1 MAVRVGSARIN
12 EKGGINGG
20 KSGDQ
25 NGKEVAIQPWY
36 LHSKKW
42 VVIRAKDPAVREK
55 IAHNMESI
63 CNNDNIGYCQG
74 HRTSLTQLA
83 KKYSYDASKVKEPCE
98 TDCSE
103 GVRNCVLYAGI
114 TVGTFN
120 TSIEVN
126 VLKRTKK
133 FDIIEDEKVC
143 GGTDYL
149 LRGDILVTRTK
160 GHTVVV
166 LDNGS
171 KAAGVTSEKKQD
183 VEAGIK
189 LEAAKSKDS
198 GIAGAY
204 KTLSKRCL
212 KAGAGEK
219 KRSIVL
225 IPNGA
230 TVRCYGYYTLYQGEC
245 WYYVT
250 VTIRGVVHTG
260 FYNCKYL
267 EKIKK

>member
-1 MAVRVGSARIN
+1 MAVRVGSARID
-12 EKGGINGG
+12 EKGGITGG
-20 KSGDQ
+20 KAGDQ

-42 VVIRAKDPAVREK
+42 AVIRAKDPAVREK
-55 IAHNMESI
+55 IAHNMENI

-74 HRTSLTQLA
+74 HRTSLTEHA
-83 KKYSYDASKVKEPCE
+83 KKYAYDASKVKESCE

-103 GVRNCVLYAGI
+103 GARNCVLYAGI

-120 TSIEVN
+120 TSTEAK
-126 VLKRTKK
+126 VLKATGK
-133 FDIIEDEKVC
+133 FDVIEDEKVC
-143 GGTDYL
+143 GSSDYL

-171 KAAGVTSEKKQD
+171 KVSGGTSEKTQD
-183 VEAGIK
+183 TEAGVK

-198 GIAGAY
+198 GIAGTY
-204 KTLSKRCL
+204 KNLSKHYL

-219 KRSIVL
+219 KRSVVSV
-225 IPNGA
+225 PSGA
-230 TVRCYGYYTLYQGEC
+230 TVRCYGYYTLFQRER

-250 VTIRGVVHTG
+250 VSIRGVLHTG